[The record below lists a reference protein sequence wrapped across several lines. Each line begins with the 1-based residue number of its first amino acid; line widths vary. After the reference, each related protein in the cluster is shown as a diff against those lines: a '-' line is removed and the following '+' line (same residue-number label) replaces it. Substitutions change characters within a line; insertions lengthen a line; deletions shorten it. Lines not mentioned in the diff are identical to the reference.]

1 MSRSQA
7 RWFLALVCV
16 VTLAGCAPA
25 TEPRSGGDTRSVQ
38 ERERNNE
45 PSGMRGG
52 GGGGGY

>member
-16 VTLAGCAPA
+16 VTLASCAPA
-25 TEPRSGGDTRSVQ
+25 TEPRSGGDTRTEQ